1 MLTADAV
8 IARLGLRPHPE
19 EGGFFAETYRAAE
32 RLEASG
38 LPPRYGGPRAVST
51 AIYYLLTPE
60 TVSALH
66 RLASDEVFHFYLGD
80 PVEMLHLL
88 PDRSHRVLTLG
99 QDLTA
104 GMTPQSG
111 VELLSFITTN
121 RTLKSGVAVTDLSGN
136 VLWTYDPGLPAGVV
150 ANPINIAKYIMRFIS
165 APYRDSQRLK
175 RYRCQNGVSYR

>member
-1 MLTADAV
+1 MLTADEI

-38 LPPRYGGPRAVST
+38 LPPRFGGPRAAST

-99 QDLTA
+99 HDLAA
-104 GMTPQSG
+104 GMTLQ
-111 VELLSFITTN
+111 V
-121 RTLKSGVAVTDLSGN
+121 VV
-136 VLWTYDPGLPAGVV
+136 PAGVWQGARLAAGGRWALLGCTV
-150 ANPINIAKYIMRFIS
+150 APGFEFADYEHGRRGPLARAFP
-165 APYRDSQRLK
+165 AARDLIVALT
-175 RYRCQNGVSYR
+175 RYDNRHDAAS